1 MSSKDLFLF
10 NIILAGI
17 PVALYMIIWNPLFSG
32 TGYEFYRPATTE
44 TSINAY
50 RGDLAGYTTAFDES
64 NNLVGKYKKLADSY
78 KAVDRSIFDTIK
90 KSIPDSIDNLN
101 FVSEITAMIEKEGFD
116 AGAIALA
123 PGPDLNGVRTVTFS
137 FSVKGTYESIKTLV
151 RALEQNARF
160 MSVRSLSLV
169 TPTAPGEPYTLI
181 GSVDA
186 YKLR

>member
-1 MSSKDLFLF
+1 MSSKDLLLF

-17 PVALYMIIWNPLFSG
+17 PVALYLIIWNPLFTG
-32 TGYEFYRPATTE
+32 TGYEFYNPATPQ

-50 RGDLAGYTTAFDES
+50 KGDLSGFTKAFEDS
-64 NNLVGKYKKLADSY
+64 SALLVKYNKLADSY

-90 KSIPDSIDNLN
+90 RSIPDDIDRLN

-116 AGAIALA
+116 AGAITVN
-123 PGPDLNGVRTVTFS
+123 PGPDLNGVKTVTFS
-137 FSVKGTYESIKTLV
+137 FTVKGTYESLKALV
-151 RALEQNARF
+151 KSFEQNARF
-160 MSVRSLSLV
+160 MSVRSVTLSTPAIPGDPYILV
-169 TPTAPGEPYTLI
+169 